1 VRIEDHTFVV
11 TGGGSG
17 LGAATVRRLAGAGA
31 TLVIADINAD
41 AAKVV
46 ASEFGD
52 RARFVATDVTDEAS
66 TQAAMDAAT
75 ATFGALHGLV
85 NCAGVGPAIK
95 VLGRKGTHRL
105 ADFAKA
111 VEINLIGTFN
121 AIRLAAAAMVDNAP
135 SDAGERGVIVNTAS
149 VAAFDGQIGQA
160 AYSASKGGVVAM
172 TLPIARELA
181 EHGIRVTT
189 IAPGIFDTPMLA
201 ALPEKA
207 RVSLGQQVPF
217 PPRLGKPE
225 EYAALV
231 EHIVGNQMLNGEVIR
246 LDGAIRMSPR

>member
-111 VEINLIGTFN
+111 V
-121 AIRLAAAAMVDNAP
+121 
-135 SDAGERGVIVNTAS
+135 
-149 VAAFDGQIGQA
+149 
-160 AYSASKGGVVAM
+160 
-172 TLPIARELA
+172 
-181 EHGIRVTT
+181 
-189 IAPGIFDTPMLA
+189 
-201 ALPEKA
+201 
-207 RVSLGQQVPF
+207 
-217 PPRLGKPE
+217 
-225 EYAALV
+225 
-231 EHIVGNQMLNGEVIR
+231 
-246 LDGAIRMSPR
+246 